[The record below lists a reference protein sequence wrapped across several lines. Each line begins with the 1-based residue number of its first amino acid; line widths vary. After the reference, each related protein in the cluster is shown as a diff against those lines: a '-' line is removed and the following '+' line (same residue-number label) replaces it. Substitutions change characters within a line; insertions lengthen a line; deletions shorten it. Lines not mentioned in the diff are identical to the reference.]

1 MAAYK
6 RTDKKGW
13 YISFYFKNR
22 KIKLMNWKAITGINK
37 PFDTKTEAQT
47 AEAKYRLLLENP
59 TATITLYDLYDE
71 YVMNTKSTLKESSL
85 KRYNVFRRNY
95 LTLIKNKLIY
105 NLEPKEIIK
114 WKNEVI
120 KLNITSQSKNM
131 IKNIMLELLKYGS
144 QMYEL
149 KGKLQLPLLENLKD
163 NSVPNET
170 KEKYI
175 TPSDFELIL
184 KPLKDYLGYYNN
196 LYYYTILKVLYNTGL
211 RVGELAA
218 LTIDDFKND
227 YIIINKD
234 YARVNGKDIIQ
245 STKSKNSI
253 RKVYLDNSTK
263 ELLQYYISTKKPD
276 VIIFHLERNFLTQQ
290 RLREVFHKLCV
301 ISGLD
306 KKYECKIHNLRH
318 SHASNLR
325 QLGFDEVAIS
335 KRLGNTPDVAITTY
349 IHTQDDENVKI
360 AQKLNDLVPN

>member
-59 TATITLYDLYDE
+59 TATITLYDLFDE
-71 YVMNTKSTLKESSL
+71 YVLNTKQQLKESS
-85 KRYNVFRRNY
+85 KKHYGIFKRNY
-95 LTLIKNKLIY
+95 LSLIPNKKIMDIDLKDIQ
-105 NLEPKEIIK
+105 K
-114 WKNEVI
+114 WKNEFY
-120 KLNITSQSKNM
+120 KREITTSVMNRH
-131 IKNIMLELLKYGS
+131 KNIMLQLLKYGS
-144 QMYEL
+144 QMYDM
-149 KGKLQLPLLENLKD
+149 KGNLQLPLLESYKD
-163 NSVPNET
+163 NSVPEET
-170 KEKYI
+170 KSKYI
-175 TPSDFELIL
+175 PPNDFELIL
-184 KPLKDYLGYYNN
+184 KPLKDYLDYDNN
-196 LYYYTILKVLYNTGL
+196 LYYYTILYILYNTGL

-218 LTIDDFKND
+218 LTIDDFKDN
-227 YIIINKD
+227 YFIINKD
-234 YARVNGKDIIQ
+234 YARVNGKDIVQ

-276 VIIFHLERNFLTQQ
+276 GIIFHLQSNFITQQ
-290 RLREVFHKLCV
+290 RLRTLFHKLCV

-306 KKYECKIHNLRH
+306 SKYECKIHNLRH

-325 QLGFDEVAIS
+325 LLGYDETAIS
-335 KRLGNTPDVAITTY
+335 RRLGNTPSVALQTY
-349 IHTQDDENVKI
+349 IHAQDDELIEMAEKLEKI
-360 AQKLNDLVPN
+360 KK